1 MGLFN
6 FLKNKSKS
14 TSDNKFILSKITS
27 IDHPTDGSVKIT
39 FDTENIPNEYLLFN
53 SGQYINLK
61 ITINNKEEIR
71 SYSLCSKPNNPL
83 EIAVK
88 AISNGIVSNYLKSK
102 VEVGDEIL
110 ISKPEGNFKINDTD
124 QKIIAFAAGSGIT
137 PIYSIAQT
145 IENTKREMLLFY
157 GNKTISSSIFY
168 KEIALLNNSKTR
180 FLFSQEKNESNDSK
194 RVDGTFVKSI
204 VKQDLDILKSDKFL
218 ICGPE
223 NMIIEIRDAL
233 KLFGIKEDKII
244 YELFT
249 SPVKMESSKKSSSNK
264 KFKGE
269 SIVKITLDG
278 KNYEMTV
285 PENGPLL
292 IDAAE
297 KNGIDVPFSCRGG
310 LCCSCRAKVVEGD
323 VKMDVNYALTD
334 QEVDDGYILA
344 CQAKTNSSELTISF
358 DE

>member
-14 TSDNKFILSKITS
+14 TSDDKFISSKIIEIT
-27 IDHPTDGSVKIT
+27 HPTDGSVKIT
-39 FDTENIPNEYLLFN
+39 FDTNNIPEDYLSFS

-61 ITINNKEEIR
+61 MTINNKEEIR
-71 SYSLCSKPNNPL
+71 SYSLCSKPQKPL

-88 AISNGIVSNYLKSK
+88 TITDGIVSNYLKSK
-102 VEVGDEIL
+102 VVIGDEIL
-110 ISKPEGNFKINDTD
+110 ISKPEGNFKINDKD
-124 QKIIAFAAGSGIT
+124 EKIVAFAAGSGIT

-145 IENTKREMLLFY
+145 LEESNRKMLLYF

-168 KEIALLNNSKTR
+168 KEIASLNNSKTE
-180 FLFSQEKNESNDSK
+180 FFFSQEKKETNDSK
-194 RVDGTFVKSI
+194 RVDGDFVKKL

-223 NMIIEIRDAL
+223 NMIIEIREAL

-249 SPVKMESSKKSSSNK
+249 TPVKMESSKKSSNNK

-269 SIVKITLDG
+269 SIVKIILDD
-278 KNYEMTV
+278 KSYEMTV

-310 LCCSCRAKVVEGD
+310 LCCSCRAKVIEGD
-323 VKMDVNYALTD
+323 VKMEVNYALTD
-334 QEVDDGYILA
+334 QEVDEGYILA